1 MLHQTPQKIP
11 EWHDVDEKNFREDR
25 VDELLAK
32 TEDAYTVPPFYS
44 FAPEISVDGLDHD
57 ELRRRERAILSSA
70 IEHAWRIR
78 LRVTGHGWSDAI
90 PSLVAH
96 HNTAVALVAEPLP
109 ERVPVADPVG

>member
-1 MLHQTPQKIP
+1 MERGTPLCEETTIA
-11 EWHDVDEKNFREDR
+11 DTL
-25 VDELLAK
+25 DELLAN
-32 TEDAYTVPPFYS
+32 TEDAYTFPPFHS

-57 ELRRRERAILSSA
+57 ELRRRERAILASA

-96 HNTAVALVAEPLP
+96 HNTAVSVVVEPVP
-109 ERVPVADPVG
+109 ERVAVAGPVA